1 MHSVNNQIKNK
12 IMSKTVIV
20 PLLAFLMTSC
30 ASVDEKKI
38 SSQYQ
43 VVSDNELYDPSIDE
57 ARIKA
62 EQMKNAKSNTQLD
75 RERNASVE
83 DVGVSKKAEHVKS
96 GDTAL
101 VMGDTDL
108 ALFQYISALILD
120 KNDPDLYVKIGVIHQ
135 QLGNTDL
142 AELAYRRAL
151 EADAAF
157 VPALERLGRLE
168 LNQRQYENAGK
179 KFRRALEEDARRLA
193 ALASDNQKQADENQE
208 VATDNLKQADENQD
222 VATDNLKQAD
232 ENQDVASDSQ
242 EQAGE
247 NQEVAAYDKHSPY
260 LAYTGLGVIADLN
273 KNHTAAI
280 KYFETAAAIRPKS
293 ASAANNIGYSY
304 YLAEN
309 LEQAEVHF
317 RNALMLDPDFDRALR
332 NLALLYVRRDRLD
345 DALHLLLNR
354 SGNEPESYNT
364 LGYLCMM
371 DGKYEVADDYF
382 NKAIELSPTYFE
394 VAVQNREKNRQRYS
408 HTIYRTLN

>member
-30 ASVDEKKI
+30 ASVDEKKV
-38 SSQYQ
+38 SAQYQ

-101 VMGDTDL
+101 AMGDTDL
-108 ALFQYISALILD
+108 ALFQYISALIID
-120 KNDPDLYVKIGVIHQ
+120 KNNPDLYVKIGVIHQ

-193 ALASDNQKQADENQE
+193 ALASDSQEQADEIQE
-208 VATDNLKQADENQD
+208 VASDNQE
-222 VATDNLKQAD
+222 QAD

-242 EQAGE
+242 EQVDE

-408 HTIYRTLN
+408 HTIYKTLN

>member
-1 MHSVNNQIKNK
+1 
-12 IMSKTVIV
+12 
-20 PLLAFLMTSC
+20 MTSC

-179 KFRRALEEDARRLA
+179 KFRRA
-193 ALASDNQKQADENQE
+193 
-208 VATDNLKQADENQD
+208 
-222 VATDNLKQAD
+222 
-232 ENQDVASDSQ
+232 
-242 EQAGE
+242 
-247 NQEVAAYDKHSPY
+247 
-260 LAYTGLGVIADLN
+260 
-273 KNHTAAI
+273 
-280 KYFETAAAIRPKS
+280 
-293 ASAANNIGYSY
+293 
-304 YLAEN
+304 
-309 LEQAEVHF
+309 
-317 RNALMLDPDFDRALR
+317 
-332 NLALLYVRRDRLD
+332 
-345 DALHLLLNR
+345 
-354 SGNEPESYNT
+354 
-364 LGYLCMM
+364 
-371 DGKYEVADDYF
+371 
-382 NKAIELSPTYFE
+382 
-394 VAVQNREKNRQRYS
+394 
-408 HTIYRTLN
+408 